1 MYLIIKLNKKDVKGS
16 ELNDEVSE
24 CSCNDCVLPVMLVC
38 CQSEGQGDWM

>member
-24 CSCNDCVLPVMLVC
+24 CSCNDCVLL
-38 CQSEGQGDWM
+38 